1 MNSKVSNIILGISC
15 LAVCLLSFF
24 TLINYPGH
32 ALVYII
38 FTVALNALLV
48 SGFTKDRLFFDTF
61 IGIFFWLGFWLKFSI
76 RIAFMGG
83 EFQEPVGQFDGS
95 GIAYDQA
102 LLITLCGVAALLV
115 ASFLR
120 RKFFFSYENITS
132 WIRAEGIF
140 EFYRGHRKLILGLFA
155 FLFVTI
161 ALTNVILGVYQRGS
175 VPRTMLPFGLS
186 GVYTWLLL
194 FGMASVSAVILD
206 CEFRLRNNPYLACI
220 ISFLEC
226 FFSNASMLSRGLIL
240 NGGALI
246 IGMINN
252 AKRRSISVGLRFKLT
267 VFIVFVVLFV
277 SSVFVVNHIRKGLF
291 FSYSPTEATI
301 SSPAGEPVK
310 AVASGESA
318 KNVPSGKEIVPV
330 KSLPG
335 QFTSRTFLSESI
347 SNTATGIKILL
358 IDRWVGIEGVMA
370 VSSYQGLGWD
380 LWKRAWQER
389 YSHYGTSMFDQ
400 AILKYKHLNVHLSRH
415 HFINLPGILAFFY
428 YPGSFVF
435 LFFSMLLLGFL
446 GAGIEISV
454 YKLSGGNI
462 ILCSLIAQVVAYR
475 YAHFGYVPYQSYLL
489 FGSIYLNVLI
499 VFVLNK
505 SLVILN
511 EKRMS

>member
-1 MNSKVSNIILGISC
+1 MSYKTSHITLGVFC
-15 LAVCLLSFF
+15 LAVCSLSFF
-24 TLINYPGH
+24 TVINYPGH
-32 ALVYII
+32 AIVYAV
-38 FTVALNALLV
+38 FTIASNALFIL
-48 SGFTKDRLFFDTF
+48 GFTKDRMFFDTF
-61 IGIFFWLGFWLKFSI
+61 IGIFFWLGFWLKLSI
-76 RIAFMGG
+76 RISFMGG

-95 GIAYDQA
+95 GAAYDQA
-102 LLITLCGVAALLV
+102 LLVTSCGVTALLI
-115 ASFLR
+115 ASYIR
-120 RKFFFSYENITS
+120 RKWFFSYENIS
-132 WIRAEGIF
+132 GRIGAEGIF
-140 EFYRGHRKLILGLFA
+140 IFYRNHRKFILGLFA
-155 FLFVTI
+155 LLFVTI

-175 VPRTMLPFGLS
+175 VPRTILPFGLS

-194 FGMASVSAVILD
+194 FGLASASAVILD
-206 CEFRLRNNPYLACI
+206 CEFRIRNNPYLASMI
-220 ISFLEC
+220 GLLEC
-226 FFSNASMLSRGLIL
+226 FFSNASMLSRGIVL
-240 NGGALI
+240 NAGALI
-246 IGMINN
+246 IGMIDN
-252 AKRRSISVGLRFKLT
+252 AKRCSINISLKYKLT
-267 VFIVFVVLFV
+267 VFVVFAVLFV
-277 SSVFVVNHIRKGLF
+277 LSVFVVNHIRKSLF
-291 FSYSPTEATI
+291 FSYSPAEATI
-301 SSPAGEPVK
+301 SSPAGESTK
-310 AVASGESA
+310 ALASGESV
-318 KNVPSGKEIVPV
+318 KTVPSGKEMGPV

-347 SNTATGIKILL
+347 SNTVTGIKILL
-358 IDRWVGIEGVMA
+358 IDRWVGIEGTMA

-489 FGSIYLNVLI
+489 FGSIYLTVLI
-499 VFVLNK
+499 IFVLNK
-505 SLVILN
+505 VLVVSN
-511 EKRMS
+511 ENRTL